1 MKEIQDGDRRAVRVA
16 AGLHVPM
23 RMCIICRVRAPKN
36 QMRRYVR
43 DAEGQPVADNRL
55 IMPGRGFYVCGKP
68 SCLEKMTM
76 GKRRKRCKGEMH
88 VQ

>member
-1 MKEIQDGDRRAVRVA
+1 MKAIQDDGRHA
-16 AGLHVPM
+16 ATGPHVPM
-23 RMCIICRVRAPKN
+23 RMCVICRMRAPKDR
-36 QMRRYVR
+36 MRRYVR
-43 DAEGQPVADNRL
+43 GVEGQPVADLRQL
-55 IMPGRGFYVCGKP
+55 MSGRGFYVCDKP